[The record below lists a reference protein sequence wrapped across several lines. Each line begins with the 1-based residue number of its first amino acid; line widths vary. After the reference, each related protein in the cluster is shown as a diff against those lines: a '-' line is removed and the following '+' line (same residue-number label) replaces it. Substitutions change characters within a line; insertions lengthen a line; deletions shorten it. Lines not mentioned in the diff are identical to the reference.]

1 MKPNIAKR
9 ARVLV
14 AEDQALAKSHMK
26 YALDEL
32 GFEHVDYVVKPTQAL
47 NALSQQH
54 YDAVICAYDLRE
66 DHGGYCLFE
75 TLKAQHLVP
84 LTTGFIFTSADT
96 SPEAVHAIVE
106 LQPDEFL
113 AKPFS
118 VNQLEKRLS
127 KVIARKMVLNPIY
140 QYMDEGNLEG
150 ALMAVEAFILE
161 PKYAEYFPL
170 ALKVKGDLLLLSKR
184 YDEAKSFFQ
193 GIINVQEFAW
203 AKYGLCKSL
212 VNLKEFE
219 DAERAILS
227 LALNLESNLAS
238 YDLLAELKIREEA
251 FDDALECINI
261 AREVSP
267 RNVKR
272 HQTAMELSRIT
283 HDYQEQFDSARK
295 IVRYAKQSIHECAEH
310 YLTAARAGVDFA
322 MTSSPSEV
330 SHIVQQ
336 TNDYLRELKTA
347 YPKEDVA
354 QQVHVINARICYLQN
369 DSEKAKTMMES
380 LDYRHWEDKPTEA
393 LIDSAKAFHEVGL
406 QGNALK
412 ILEVLEQKLSDSDSD
427 SDEPNL
433 VSFYIKQEKRE
444 KASIPLSPKS
454 LNNAAVLHYQQGDLA
469 KSFNTFLQAYQVM
482 PKNPAIALN
491 LLQAIT
497 MRAKQGQPRI
507 NKVVSL
513 VKRCRTTIE
522 SSELTE
528 EQTQRYNNMKTVL
541 NQVA

>member
-1 MKPNIAKR
+1 MKPNIAKQ

-14 AEDQALAKSHMK
+14 AEDKALAKSHMK
-26 YALDEL
+26 YAFDEL

-75 TLKAQHLVP
+75 TLKAQQLVP

-96 SPEAVHAIVE
+96 SPEVVHAIVE

-140 QYMDEGNLEG
+140 NHMDKGNLED
-150 ALMAVEAFILE
+150 ALSAVEAFILE
-161 PKYAEYFPL
+161 PKNAEYFPL
-170 ALKVKGDLLLLSKR
+170 ALKVKGDILLLCKR

-193 GIINVQEFAW
+193 GIINVQDFAW
-203 AKYGLCKSL
+203 AKYGLCKSQI
-212 VNLKEFE
+212 NLEEFD

-227 LALNLESNLAS
+227 LALNLESNPAS

-272 HQTAMELSRIT
+272 HQTAMQLSRIT
-283 HDYQEQFDSARK
+283 HDYQEQFDSAKK

-369 DSEKAKTMMES
+369 DSEKAKAMMES
-380 LDYRHWEDKPTEA
+380 LDFRHWEDKPTED

-412 ILEVLEQKLSDSDSD
+412 ILEVLEQKPVNSG
-427 SDEPNL
+427 EPNL
-433 VSFYIKQEKRE
+433 VLFYIQQEKRE
-444 KASIPLSPKS
+444 KASIALSPKS
-454 LNNAAVLHYQQGDLA
+454 LNNAAILHYQQGDFA
-469 KSFNTFLQAYQVM
+469 KSFDTFLQAFQVM

-507 NKVVSL
+507 NKVISL

-522 SSELTE
+522 SSELTA

>member
-47 NALSQQH
+47 NALSQLH

-203 AKYGLCKSL
+203 AKYGLCKS
-212 VNLKEFE
+212 
-219 DAERAILS
+219 
-227 LALNLESNLAS
+227 
-238 YDLLAELKIREEA
+238 
-251 FDDALECINI
+251 
-261 AREVSP
+261 
-267 RNVKR
+267 
-272 HQTAMELSRIT
+272 
-283 HDYQEQFDSARK
+283 
-295 IVRYAKQSIHECAEH
+295 
-310 YLTAARAGVDFA
+310 
-322 MTSSPSEV
+322 
-330 SHIVQQ
+330 
-336 TNDYLRELKTA
+336 
-347 YPKEDVA
+347 
-354 QQVHVINARICYLQN
+354 
-369 DSEKAKTMMES
+369 
-380 LDYRHWEDKPTEA
+380 
-393 LIDSAKAFHEVGL
+393 
-406 QGNALK
+406 
-412 ILEVLEQKLSDSDSD
+412 
-427 SDEPNL
+427 
-433 VSFYIKQEKRE
+433 
-444 KASIPLSPKS
+444 
-454 LNNAAVLHYQQGDLA
+454 
-469 KSFNTFLQAYQVM
+469 
-482 PKNPAIALN
+482 
-491 LLQAIT
+491 
-497 MRAKQGQPRI
+497 
-507 NKVVSL
+507 
-513 VKRCRTTIE
+513 
-522 SSELTE
+522 
-528 EQTQRYNNMKTVL
+528 
-541 NQVA
+541 

>member
-1 MKPNIAKR
+1 MKISIYSLLTLLLCLSCSNS
-9 ARVLV
+9 
-14 AEDQALAKSHMK
+14 EDTGK
-26 YALDEL
+26 YIPVPLIVEVPDNFPDLEYDLENNPVTDAGFEL
-32 GFEHVDYVVKPTQAL
+32 GKKLFYDGRLSSNNSIPCVFCHEQAFAFTHHGPNFSHGVNGGIGFR
-47 NALSQQH
+47 NAQP
-54 YDAVICAYDLRE
+54 I
-66 DHGGYCLFE
+66 
-75 TLKAQHLVP
+75 QHLAFQNSFMWDGAASH
-84 LTTGFIFTSADT
+84 LD
-96 SPEAVHAIVE
+96 
-106 LQPDEFL
+106 LQPIIPITSE
-113 AKPFS
+113 
-118 VNQLEKRLS
+118 LE
-127 KVIARKMVLNPIY
+127 MG
-140 QYMDEGNLEG
+140 E
-150 ALMAVEAFILE
+150 
-161 PKYAEYFPL
+161 
-170 ALKVKGDLLLLSKR
+170 
-184 YDEAKSFFQ
+184 
-193 GIINVQEFAW
+193 
-203 AKYGLCKSL
+203 
-212 VNLKEFE
+212 
-219 DAERAILS
+219 ILS
-227 LALNLESNLAS
+227 NVINK
-238 YDLLAELKIREEA
+238 LKQ
-251 FDDALECINI
+251 D
-261 AREVSP
+261 P
-267 RNVKR
+267 Y
-272 HQTAMELSRIT
+272 
-283 HDYQEQFDSARK
+283 YQEQFDSARK